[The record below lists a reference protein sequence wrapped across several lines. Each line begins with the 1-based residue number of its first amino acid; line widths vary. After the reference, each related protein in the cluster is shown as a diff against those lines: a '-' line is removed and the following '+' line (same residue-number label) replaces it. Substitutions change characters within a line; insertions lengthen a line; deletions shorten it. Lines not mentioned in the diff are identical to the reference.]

1 MRPRQLATVA
11 LLLLVAGCGP
21 SAEERYQNA
30 VQLHET
36 EQKELDRLIDQGN
49 SAVAEQDKSVA
60 TWASCLRSDERAPA
74 RQEEDEKYN
83 RESLE
88 SQQSLV
94 KLQEDAAREARSL
107 SASEL
112 AQDYAR
118 DKQRAAE
125 MDRAQIPR
133 YEAAVA
139 QDRATHKTPEQF
151 AASLALSKSNLQQ
164 AQRERA
170 KVLADWQARIA
181 KQQDRVDKAKA
192 ARDAADKARK

>member
-74 RQEEDEKYN
+74 RQEADEKYN

-94 KLQEDAAREARSL
+94 KAQEDAARSL
-107 SASEL
+107 QSNSSEL
-112 AQDYAR
+112 ARDYVR

-125 MDRAQIPR
+125 MHRAQIPM
-133 YEAAVA
+133 YEAAIA